1 MGPFASATSRRT
13 CSWRVA
19 LAARRL
25 IQSMEPC
32 EPMLV
37 MATFVP
43 QDGLIHWTPAR
54 GTVVSKS
61 ALTGSTMASSWDLH
75 AGDGSITLE
84 LPENFAADVDLHTG
98 DGHISLDMPV
108 TVEGRLGGNNIHGK
122 LNGGGNLLTI
132 HTGDGSIKLQKS

>member
-1 MGPFASATSRRT
+1 MGPFASATSRAT
-13 CSWRVA
+13 CSLRVA
-19 LAARRL
+19 MAARRL

-43 QDGLIHWTPAR
+43 QGFDSLDASTGDGRIEIR
-54 GTVVSKS
+54 

-75 AGDGSITLE
+75 AGDGSIKLE

-122 LNGGGNLLTI
+122 LNGGGSLMTI
-132 HTGDGSIKLQKS
+132 LTGDGTI